1 MSERFGF
8 VKGREHMRSRDKAR
22 FLKRLRMVE
31 TLESRSMLA
40 SVTGDSPWQNPV
52 DGADLNCDGT
62 LSAAD
67 ALVAINAINSGTSG
81 DLQAKVAPMALW
93 GRVEGAAKD
102 YLDADGDGQLTAVDP
117 LTVINAI
124 NSGRHFGW
132 QEIPAED
139 AQADEV
145 GSSAQSLDLSH
156 GFVKVRSAINV
167 DGDLDVFQVAPT
179 KGELNIA
186 LLSGAK
192 GALHLSVVTIN
203 LDDAGQ
209 PILDAD
215 GNPVT
220 TEVASADTVADSHQ
234 PAKINVDVKAGTT
247 YYLVVSGDAGVMGG
261 YALAVL
267 NYESADFT
275 PVTDSPLGTDIHG
288 NKIGTAT
295 TLTLNNGRTDVTSNI
310 DPVTDGTEADQDF
323 FKIDAVAGKLA
334 VTADAEFPLSVNI
347 LDSAGAVKAT
357 IVASDRSALVM
368 NVPTGTY
375 YVSVAAGAADTGAY
389 HLSVV
394 NLATPTVPDHG
405 HGHGDP
411 GHAGESAAEAIFAR
425 FDTNGDDAV
434 SLIEFEA
441 NSPGGKTVIA
451 DQVFT
456 RLDANADGS
465 LSMDEVV
472 EGLAKLHMPHARGR
486 AGGLVAPIV
495 TTH

>member
-1 MSERFGF
+1 
-8 VKGREHMRSRDKAR
+8 
-22 FLKRLRMVE
+22 
-31 TLESRSMLA
+31 MLA
-40 SVTGDSPWQNPV
+40 TVTGDSPWQNPV

-81 DLQAKVAPMALW
+81 DLHAKIAPMALW

-132 QEIPAED
+132 QEVPTED

-167 DGDLDVFQVAPT
+167 DGDLDIFQVAPT

-192 GALHLSVVTIN
+192 GVLHLSVLTIN

-209 PILDAD
+209 PILDVD

-234 PAKINVDVKAGTT
+234 PAKINVDVKPGTT
-247 YYLVVSGDAGVMGG
+247 YFLVVSGDSGVMGG

-295 TLTLNNGRTDVTSNI
+295 ALTLNNGRADVTSNV
-310 DPVTDGTEADQDF
+310 DPVTPGTEADQDF
-323 FKIDAVAGKLA
+323 FKVDAIAGKLA
-334 VTADAEFPLSVNI
+334 VTAEAEFPLSVSI
-347 LDSAGAVKAT
+347 LDATGAVKAMIT
-357 IVASDRSALVM
+357 ASDKSALVL
-368 NVPTGTY
+368 NVPAGIY
-375 YVSVAAGAADTGAY
+375 YVSVAAATATDTGAY
-389 HLSVV
+389 RLNVV
-394 NLATPTVPDHG
+394 NPTLGPPGGRHDFPERG
-405 HGHGDP
+405 HGHNLPRGSVAD
-411 GHAGESAAEAIFAR
+411 EIFAR
-425 FDTNGDDAV
+425 FDADNSGGISDTEFQQAV
-434 SLIEFEA
+434 FGNLLAYSLMF
-441 NSPGGKTVIA
+441 N
-451 DQVFT
+451 
-456 RLDANADGS
+456 RLDSNADGAIS
-465 LSMDEVV
+465 LEEVAD
-472 EGLAKLHMPHARGR
+472 GLAKMMMPHAQVQRGY
-486 AGGLVAPIV
+486 GGLLAPIV
-495 TTH
+495 TTR